1 MTKAME
7 TQIQDLINVVIHGR
21 GGQGAITASNLI
33 CECAFHAGFKDV
45 LDIPKIG
52 AERRGAPIQ
61 GFVRLSRKKEIKMY
75 TGVRN
80 ADYTLIFDYTLLD
93 IPSVVNSLSGVI
105 LVNAP
110 DFVNLDCIN
119 PDLEVWIVDATG
131 ISMKNG
137 LLISGFPILNT
148 LLLGAFAKITGM
160 YSLKIMK
167 DVYKSRFGKNWEKN
181 YISAEEAYN
190 SVKKVGRKI

>member
-1 MTKAME
+1 MTE
-7 TQIQDLINVVIHGR
+7 SIQIQDLINVVIHGR
-21 GGQGAITASNLI
+21 GGQGAITASNLL
-33 CECAFHAGFKDV
+33 CECAFRAGFKDV

-61 GFVRLSRKKEIKMY
+61 GFVRLSRNKEIKMY

-80 ADYTLIFDYTLLD
+80 ADYTFIFDYTLLD
-93 IPSVVNSLSGVI
+93 IPSVVESIKGTI

-119 PDLEVWIVDATG
+119 PDLDVWIVDATG

-160 YSLKIMK
+160 YSLDIMK
-167 DVYKSRFGKNWEKN
+167 IVYKERFGKNWEKN
-181 YISAEEAYN
+181 YISAEEAYK

>member
-1 MTKAME
+1 MTKAVQ
-7 TQIQDLINVVIHGR
+7 TNDLINVIIHGR
-21 GGQGAITASNLI
+21 GGQGAITASNLL
-33 CECAFHAGFKDV
+33 CACAFQAGFKDV

-61 GFVRLSRKKEIKMY
+61 GFVRLSRDKEIKMY
-75 TGVRN
+75 IGVRN

-137 LLISGFPILNT
+137 LLIAGFPILNT
-148 LLLGAFAKITGM
+148 LILGAFAKMTGM
-160 YSLKIMK
+160 YSLDIMK
-167 DVYKSRFGKNWEKN
+167 DVYKGRFGKNWEKN
-181 YISAEEAYN
+181 YIAAEEAYKT
-190 SVKKVGRKI
+190 VKKVGRKI

>member
-1 MTKAME
+1 MNEAM
-7 TQIQDLINVVIHGR
+7 QIQDLINVVIHGR
-21 GGQGAITASNLI
+21 GGQGAITASNLL
-33 CECAFHAGFKDV
+33 CECAFRAGFKDV

-61 GFVRLSRKKEIKMY
+61 GYVRLSRDKEIKMY
-75 TGVRN
+75 SSVRN
-80 ADYTLIFDYTLLD
+80 ADYSLVFDYTLLD
-93 IPSVVNSLSGVI
+93 IPSVVESLSGIV

-160 YSLKIMK
+160 YSLDIIQF
-167 DVYKSRFGKNWEKN
+167 VYKARFGKNWEKN
-181 YISAEEAYN
+181 YISAEEAYTT
-190 SVKKVGRKI
+190 VKKVGRKI